1 VPVATC
7 LREHFLGFVNE
18 EECGAGEIPKVPD
31 FIADLNLFC
40 GEANAMEAFAA
51 WLLRPP

>member
-7 LREHFLGFVNE
+7 LREHFLGFVNV
-18 EECGAGEIPKVPD
+18 AGEIPKVPD
-31 FIADLNLFC
+31 FIANLNLFWD
-40 GEANAMEAFAA
+40 EANAMQAFAA